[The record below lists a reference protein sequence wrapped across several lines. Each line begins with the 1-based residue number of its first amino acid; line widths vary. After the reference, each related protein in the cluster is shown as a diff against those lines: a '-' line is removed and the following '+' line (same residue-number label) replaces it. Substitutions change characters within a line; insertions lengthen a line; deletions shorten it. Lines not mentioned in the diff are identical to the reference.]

1 MNRWRSTKEAHIM
14 NIPGISKSLIK
25 VMTLAAVIVAE
36 RIVAQVLGTGDWSMD
51 LTTGSSLGLLAVWGI
66 GHCDGLDGPVVQL
79 AIKALDTGNIN
90 YVLPWVQEKDE
101 SEIRRAFDHAV
112 LVRKL
117 SPDAKALA
125 DRHFFETLVRIH
137 RAGEGAPFTG
147 LKPAGRDLG
156 PAIPAA
162 DMALKDGSI
171 EKVVKLLT
179 DAIGEGLHQR
189 FHAAFSRRAFAPD
202 DVTAGREFVEAY
214 VPYIHYVERLWR
226 DATSVVHGHHPEHA
240 EEAEHV
246 D

>member
-1 MNRWRSTKEAHIM
+1 MNTPEM
-14 NIPGISKSLIK
+14 SKSLIK
-25 VMTLAAVIVAE
+25 VMTVAAAIVAG
-36 RIVAQVLGTGDWSMD
+36 RIVAQMFGAGDWSSD
-51 LTTGSSLGLLAVWGI
+51 LTMGSGLGLLAMWGI

-79 AIKALDTGNIN
+79 AIKALDSGNVN
-90 YVLPWVQEKDE
+90 YVFPWVQEQDE

-112 LVRKL
+112 SVRKL

-162 DMALKDGSI
+162 DIALKDGSI

-179 DAIGEGLHQR
+179 DAVGEGLHQR
-189 FHAAFSRRAFAPD
+189 FHAAFSHREFAPD
-202 DVTAGREFVEAY
+202 DVKAGREFVEVY

-226 DATSVVHGHHPEHA
+226 DATSAAHGHHPEHV
-240 EEAEHV
+240 EETEHV

>member
-1 MNRWRSTKEAHIM
+1 MMNSAG
-14 NIPGISKSLIK
+14 IPKSSVKL
-25 VMTLAAVIVAE
+25 LAVVAVIVTE
-36 RIVAQVLGTGDWSMD
+36 RALAQVLGAGDWGVD
-51 LTTGSSLGLLAVWGI
+51 LTTGSGLGLLAVWGI

-79 AIKALDTGNIN
+79 AIKALDSGNVN
-90 YVLPWVQEKDE
+90 YVLPWVQEIDE
-101 SEIRRAFDHAV
+101 PEIRRAFDHAV
-112 LVRKL
+112 SVRKL

-162 DMALKDGSI
+162 DRALSEGSI
-171 EKVVKLLT
+171 EKVINLLT
-179 DAIGEGLHQR
+179 EAVSEGLHRR
-189 FHAAFSRRAFAPD
+189 FHAVSSRKGFAPD
-202 DVTAGREFVEAY
+202 DVKAGREFVEAY

-226 DATSVVHGHHPEHA
+226 DATSAARGHHSEHA

>member
-1 MNRWRSTKEAHIM
+1 
-14 NIPGISKSLIK
+14 
-25 VMTLAAVIVAE
+25 
-36 RIVAQVLGTGDWSMD
+36 
-51 LTTGSSLGLLAVWGI
+51 
-66 GHCDGLDGPVVQL
+66 
-79 AIKALDTGNIN
+79 
-90 YVLPWVQEKDE
+90 VQENDE
-101 SEIRRAFDHAV
+101 PEIRRAFDHAV
-112 LVRKL
+112 SVRKL

-162 DMALKDGSI
+162 DKALREGSI
-171 EKVVKLLT
+171 EKVINLLT
-179 DAIGEGLHQR
+179 EAVNEGLHR
-189 FHAAFSRRAFAPD
+189 SFHAVSSRKGFAPD
-202 DVTAGREFVEAY
+202 DVKAGREFVEAY

-226 DATSVVHGHHPEHA
+226 DATSAAHGHHSEHA